1 MLTQV
6 YYFVDLK
13 SFLLQKLQKKYE
25 MNKEAF
31 VTLNAMLEDE
41 LENKSTDLAKIGGLW
56 LMRQEG
62 SNYHF
67 LW

>member
-1 MLTQV
+1 
-6 YYFVDLK
+6 
-13 SFLLQKLQKKYE
+13 

-56 LMRQEG
+56 LMR
-62 SNYHF
+62 
-67 LW
+67 